1 MQCGLVKVSMH
12 ALIIGQT
19 AAGEELRKM
28 TLRYMNEGQGFVGD
42 LPSLIARRLE
52 NQEIQRWN

>member
-1 MQCGLVKVSMH
+1 MQCGLVEVSML

-28 TLRYMNEGQGFVGD
+28 TLALHEQGQGFVGD

>member
-19 AAGEELRKM
+19 AAGKELRKK
-28 TLRYMNEGQGFVGD
+28 TLHYMNEGQGFVGD